1 MKREKRLTKR
11 EKKAIAPRPAMGG
24 SAGGGHDH
32 HHHHIHCTACGRHL
46 DLEMFEATPAEA
58 SWLRCD
64 HGSEFASCV
73 EHAEKTR
80 EMLAEH
86 DRTGKPVEHVDAWH

>member
-11 EKKAIAPRPAMGG
+11 EKKAISPRPAM
-24 SAGGGHDH
+24 AQGGGHD
-32 HHHHIHCTACGRHL
+32 HHHHIHCTACGKHL
-46 DLEMFEATPAEA
+46 DLEMFEATPPEA
-58 SWLRCD
+58 TWLRCD

-73 EHAEKTR
+73 EHTEKTR

-86 DRTGKPVEHVDAWH
+86 DRTGKPVEHVEAWH

>member
-11 EKKAIAPRPAMGG
+11 EKKAIAPRPQGMAT
-24 SAGGGHDH
+24 GGHD
-32 HHHHIHCTACGRHL
+32 HHHHIHCTACGKHL
-46 DLEMFEATPAEA
+46 DLEMFESTPPEA
-58 SWLRCD
+58 AWLRCD

-73 EHAEKTR
+73 EHTEKTR

-86 DRTGKPVEHVDAWH
+86 DRTGKPVAHVEAWH